1 MKPGYVIL
9 DHPADMGIE
18 AYGKNLNEAFE
29 EAAVALT
36 SIILDA
42 SSIKPIEIQT
52 IEITASD
59 YEHLLVKWLSEILY
73 LYDGK
78 KFVCAEFDIENITPI
93 FLRAKVKGENFDNN
107 KHLTKLDVKAITY
120 HQVLV
125 HENGGKG
132 LVRVFVDI

>member
-29 EAAVALT
+29 EAAAALT

-42 SSIKPIEIQT
+42 SSIETIETQT
-52 IEITASD
+52 IEIFASD
-59 YEHLLVKWLSEILY
+59 YEHLLVKWLNEILY

-78 KFVCAEFDIENITPI
+78 NFVCTEFYIETLSPN
-93 FLRAKVKGENFDNN
+93 FLGAKIKGENFDNQ

-120 HQVLV
+120 HQILV
-125 HENGGKG
+125 HSNEERG